1 MISLSK
7 KKCKIKNVVR
17 ACQFEIF
24 GKAMKRGV
32 DMDRHTH

>member
-7 KKCKIKNVVR
+7 KKCKKNVVF

-32 DMDRHTH
+32 DKDRHTH